1 MRIATTDA
9 RGRED
14 AAAPG
19 RPSREVTMA
28 LGAMGEVVDIVT
40 AAAEDV
46 DATTELELPRSMIL
60 RRQLLCVRGVGRPA
74 PQSET

>member
-28 LGAMGEVVDIVT
+28 LGAMGEVVGVIT
-40 AAAEDV
+40 AAAEDLDV
-46 DATTELELPRSMIL
+46 DIITDMGEDYCARAWMNHF
-60 RRQLLCVRGVGRPA
+60 
-74 PQSET
+74 